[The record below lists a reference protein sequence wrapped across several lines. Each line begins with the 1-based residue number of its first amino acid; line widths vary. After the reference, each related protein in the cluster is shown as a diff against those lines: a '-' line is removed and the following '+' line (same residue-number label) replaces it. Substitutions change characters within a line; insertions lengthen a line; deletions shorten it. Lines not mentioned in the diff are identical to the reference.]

1 MSEKTLRTVLE
12 RLQKDKEFHRRMQF
26 DWQGALQE
34 LDLSKAEVI
43 ALAMQDED
51 SLRRLAGAS
60 ANVAQGLGFFGT
72 QFICSWLCTI
82 VWTTAPL
89 DTKGSTR
96 DTCPGS
102 KQGCGTHNTHNC
114 GGETVGPGFCC

>member
-1 MSEKTLRTVLE
+1 MSEETLRKVLE
-12 RLQKDKEFHRRMQF
+12 RLQKDKEFHRRMQY
-26 DWQGALQE
+26 DWQGALQD

-51 SLRRLAGAS
+51 SLRRLAGS
-60 ANVAQGLGFFGT
+60 DVARGLGFFGT

-82 VWTTAPL
+82 VWTTVPL

>member
-12 RLQKDKEFHRRMQF
+12 RLQKDKEFHRRMQY
-26 DWQGALQE
+26 DWQGALKDLE
-34 LDLSKAEVI
+34 LSQAEVV
-43 ALAMQDED
+43 ALATQDED
-51 SLRRLAGAS
+51 SLRRLAGSS
-60 ANVAQGLGFFGT
+60 AVSQGLGFFGT

-82 VWTTAPL
+82 VFTTVPL

-102 KQGCGTHNTHNC
+102 GQGCGTHNTHNC